1 MLFRKPFKEAI
12 RAGRVTCSYRRWK
25 KPQAKVG
32 GRYNLHPEGA
42 IEVTAIDR
50 VTLAEISAAQA
61 SAAGFKNRAALL
73 ELLGENASAGQLYRV
88 QFTYLGPA
96 LVKIPDTSGTTAVDT
111 TRLREK
117 LSAMDRRARTP
128 WTPRL
133 LQLLLDNPGVRA
145 ADLAPVMDWETP
157 RLKSQVRKLK
167 ALGLTISLETGY
179 EVSPR
184 GQQILAAAVSR

>member
-12 RAGRVTCSYRRWK
+12 RAGRITCSYRRWK

-32 GRYNLHPEGA
+32 GRYNLHPRGA
-42 IEVTAIDR
+42 IEVTAIER

-61 SAAGFKNRAALL
+61 NAAGFKSRAALL
-73 ELLGENASAGQLYRV
+73 ELLGGNASGQLYRV

-96 LVKIPDTSGTTAVDT
+96 LVGIPETGGPTAANT
-111 TRLREK
+111 TRLGEK
-117 LSAMDRRARTP
+117 LSAMDRRAPKP
-128 WTPRL
+128 WTTRL

-145 ADLAPVMDWETP
+145 ADLAPVMAWETP
-157 RLKSQVRKLK
+157 RFKAQVRKLK

-179 EVSPR
+179 KVSPR
-184 GQQILAAAVSR
+184 GQQILAAEVSR